1 MGPGAEAT
9 EASRLYLSTGRIS
22 LDLRAT
28 IQRAWARSHEA
39 GANSRRM
46 RAEILGAADVDRLLD
61 TQADVIEA
69 AKPYLRLL
77 SEAAGAERHAAML
90 GDARGFVLDV
100 VGDEQSVSGP
110 ESVPG
115 PGSLLAEGMSGA
127 NGIGTPLAEGGYA
140 DIVGA
145 EHFIVGFHPFTCQG
159 TPITGPDQEVAAVI
173 STSVRSPAASERLR
187 HILFCAA
194 HGIEADLLAARLH
207 ADISAFLYA
216 PVEDAQALRRL
227 HQDVVQA
234 HNAGRLG
241 LQVAA
246 QLAPHDEGQETV
258 RGVLQRAT
266 TCLQQF
272 VSRARTWRQLAGG
285 EHGISIQL
293 DAADVV
299 RRMLDLLQTEASV
312 RRVTVVSEGLE
323 QPLNVVADERRFGR
337 AVLRALVVGFE
348 RTTPGGTVV
357 VELTRTTPGA
367 ATLSVTATAAD
378 CRAAG
383 EPRRWQ
389 VDLSRGRG

>member
-22 LDLRAT
+22 VELRPT
-28 IQRAWARSHEA
+28 IRRAWTRSHEA

-46 RAEILGAADVDRLLD
+46 RAEILGAPDVDRLLD
-61 TQADVIEA
+61 TEADVVEA
-69 AKPYLRLL
+69 ARPYLRLL
-77 SEAAGAERHAAML
+77 SEAAGADRHAAML

-100 VGDEQSVSGP
+100 VGDEQSVNGP

-127 NGIGTPLAEGGYA
+127 NGIGTPLAEGGYV

-159 TPITGPDQEVAAVI
+159 TPTGPDQEVAAVI

-194 HGIEADLLAARLH
+194 HGIEADLLAARLQ
-207 ADISAFLYA
+207 ADISVYLNA
-216 PVEDAQALRRL
+216 PVEDVQALRRL

-246 QLAPHDEGQETV
+246 QLASHDEGRRPFAASCSGPPPACSSSCHA
-258 RGVLQRAT
+258 RGPGVSSPVLNTAFPSRWTRQT
-266 TCLQQF
+266 SYGECSTCC
-272 VSRARTWRQLAGG
+272 RPRPAC
-285 EHGISIQL
+285 
-293 DAADVV
+293 
-299 RRMLDLLQTEASV
+299 
-312 RRVTVVSEGLE
+312 
-323 QPLNVVADERRFGR
+323 
-337 AVLRALVVGFE
+337 AV
-348 RTTPGGTVV
+348 
-357 VELTRTTPGA
+357 
-367 ATLSVTATAAD
+367 
-378 CRAAG
+378 
-383 EPRRWQ
+383 
-389 VDLSRGRG
+389 